1 MTKNRTEG
9 YRKLLDVI
17 REYDLTNR
25 EEIREAGVFRKAGKQ
40 AMLELIAD
48 KIHEQYGIDLDT
60 NQDEWPMID
69 MDEQNVKD
77 VTENIIYVGVRGWPH
92 KGTGFWIVRKNQSD
106 EELKGLPENLLMLLR
121 IGDPVISKKQ
131 DEKVFADFLKKVKS
145 YGAVKCDKRSL
156 CDDTDDY
163 RYYDILFTIPQGK
176 KLLADFK
183 TIYSE
188 YKMAVNNTKETSA
201 LE

>member
-1 MTKNRTEG
+1 MTKNRAEG
-9 YRKLLDVI
+9 YRKLLDVV

-25 EEIREAGVFRKAGKQ
+25 KEIREEEVFRKAGKQ

-48 KIHEQYGIDLDT
+48 EFYKQYGLELDT

-69 MDEQNVKD
+69 MNEQDVKD
-77 VTENIIYVGVRGWPH
+77 TTENIIYVGVRGWPH
-92 KGTGFWIVRKNQSD
+92 QETGFWIVRKNQSD
-106 EELKGLPENLLMLLR
+106 EELKGLPEKLLMLLR
-121 IGDPVISKKQ
+121 IGDPVISEKQ
-131 DEKVFADFLKKVKS
+131 DKKVFADFLEKVKS
-145 YGAVKCDKRSL
+145 YGAIKCDKRNL

-188 YKMAVNNTKETSA
+188 YKTAVNNAEETLA